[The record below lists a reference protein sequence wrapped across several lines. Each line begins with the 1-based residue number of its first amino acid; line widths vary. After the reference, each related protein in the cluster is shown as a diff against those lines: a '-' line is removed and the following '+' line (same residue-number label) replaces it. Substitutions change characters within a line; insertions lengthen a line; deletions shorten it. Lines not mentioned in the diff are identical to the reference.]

1 MAWCSQARALLSVK
15 PTDLVRL
22 LIRGGFAL
30 FVYLLSSNAYGADLQ
45 QVLTRLSNVI
55 VPLTSL
61 VLVFSYIAGITFIF
75 KGIVLFKKFGTTG
88 MSQAQPGEFSGPLM
102 KIIIGA
108 ILIYLPTS
116 TDILMNSLFTTGT
129 SIFSSGSVASLSDY
143 TALGAGSSLLSY
155 GTGDSLSA
163 TWQSLADTLVLYI
176 QFLGLISFLKGWF
189 IMSHSTGQGA
199 QPGSFSKGLTH
210 IIGGIIALNFV
221 GVVNIINTTIYGG

>member
-1 MAWCSQARALLSVK
+1 MEWYLQVRALLSARK
-15 PTDLVRL
+15 FIRP
-22 LIRGGFAL
+22 LIRFGFAL
-30 FVYLLSSNAYGADLQ
+30 FVFLLSDNAYADLQ
-45 QVLTRLSNVI
+45 QVLTRLSSII

-61 VLVFSYIAGITFIF
+61 VLVFSYIAGVTFIF

-116 TDILMNSLFTTGT
+116 TDILMNSLFSTG
-129 SIFSSGSVASLSDY
+129 SNIFSTGSVAGLSDY
-143 TALGAGSSLLSY
+143 TSLSGAGSSLLGY

-199 QPGSFSKGLTH
+199 QPGNFSKGMTH
-210 IIGGIIALNFV
+210 VIGGIIALNFV
-221 GVVNIINTTIYGG
+221 GVVNIINSTIYG